1 LPRESRQARRAR
13 AEAILSRLADT
24 YPESRCSLDHENPL
38 QLLVATVLS
47 AQCTDAAVNRATP
60 ALFARFRTA
69 QDYADA
75 TQEEMEQVVRS
86 INFFRNKAKALI
98 GLGRALVENHGGEV
112 PVDLEALTA
121 LPGVGRKTANVVLG
135 VGFGIA
141 QGVVVDTHVKR
152 IAFRLG
158 LTAREEPEHVEQDL
172 LALLPADARIVFTH
186 RMIDH
191 GRAVCTARRAFC
203 ETCTLAEVC
212 PSSPINAKP
221 KRARAAAGP
230 KRRAVG
236 TPSGRVPPS
245 G

>member
-13 AEAILSRLADT
+13 AEAILSRLAEL
-24 YPESRCSLDHENPL
+24 YPDSRCSLDHENPL

-60 ALFARFRTA
+60 ALFARYRTA

-75 TQEEMEQVVRS
+75 TQEEMEDAIRS
-86 INFFRNKAKALI
+86 INFFRNKARSLI
-98 GLGRALVENHGGEV
+98 GLGRALVDNHGGEV
-112 PVDLEALTA
+112 PVDLDALTA

-141 QGVVVDTHVKR
+141 HGVVVDTHVKR
-152 IAFRLG
+152 IAARLG
-158 LTAREEPEHVEQDL
+158 LTAQEDPEPIERDL
-172 LALLPADARIVFTH
+172 LGILPADARIVFTH
-186 RMIDH
+186 RIIDH

-203 ETCTLAEVC
+203 ETCTLAELC
-212 PSSPINAKP
+212 PSSPLNAPAKT
-221 KRARAAAGP
+221 ARAAKKAAP
-230 KRRAVG
+230 ASKRKA
-236 TPSGRVPPS
+236 TVPT